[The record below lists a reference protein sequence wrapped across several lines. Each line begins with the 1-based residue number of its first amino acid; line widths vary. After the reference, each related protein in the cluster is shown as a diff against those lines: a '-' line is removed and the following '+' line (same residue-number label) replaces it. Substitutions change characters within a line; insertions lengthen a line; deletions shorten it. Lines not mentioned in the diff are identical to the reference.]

1 MRDLIPW
8 ICLTKAGVRPLRLHT
23 LLQRLGTPEAI
34 LGASSEQLIA
44 LSGIAPSAAARL
56 LAQADDP
63 CEADL
68 SAMARLGAELLPWG
82 DERYPAL
89 LREIADP
96 PCALYLRGTLQRED
110 CTAVAVVGTRRA
122 SSYGREVTAKLS
134 GDLVRAGVTIV
145 SGLAVGIDTAAHRGA
160 LAAGGRT
167 VAVLGC
173 GIDVPYPAG
182 NARLREEIV
191 AAGALLTEF
200 PLGSGPEPWH
210 FPARN
215 RIVSGLSLG
224 TLVVEGDIGS
234 GALITADFAAEQG
247 REVFAVPGEIRNV
260 RARGPHRLIQDGAK
274 LVQEVEDILVELRIA
289 SPPTAGPIAPA
300 LADAGLTDDENAVL
314 KVLGPQ
320 QRHVDEVIAESGLP
334 AGQVNGAL
342 VMLEV
347 KGLVRK
353 VAGNAYVRLPHSGA
367 GGRWS

>member
-1 MRDLIPW
+1 MRELIPW
-8 ICLTKAGVRPLRLHT
+8 IRLTRSGVRPLRLHT

-34 LGASSEQLIA
+34 LGASAEQLIA
-44 LSGIAPSAAARL
+44 LSGIAPPAAERL

-68 SAMARLGAELLPWG
+68 SAMARLGVELLPWG

-96 PCALYLRGTLQRED
+96 PCALYVRGTLQPED
-110 CTAVAVVGTRRA
+110 RIAVAVVGTRRA
-122 SSYGREVTAKLS
+122 SSYGREVAAKLS
-134 GDLVRAGVTIV
+134 ADLTRAGVTVV

-167 VAVLGC
+167 LAVLGC

-182 NARLREEIV
+182 NARLREEIM
-191 AAGALLTEF
+191 ANGALLSEF
-200 PLGSGPEPWH
+200 PLGSEPEPWR

-224 TLVVEGDIGS
+224 TVVVEGDIKS
-234 GALITADFAAEQG
+234 GALITAEFAAEQN

-260 RARGPHRLIQDGAK
+260 RARGPHSLIQEGAK
-274 LVQEVEDILVELRIA
+274 LVHDVEDILVELRLT
-289 SPPTAGPIAPA
+289 SPPAAMPSASD
-300 LADAGLTDDENAVL
+300 LAELSLTEDESAVL
-314 KVLGPQ
+314 QVLGPQ
-320 QRHVDEVIAESGLP
+320 QRHVDEVIAESRLP
-334 AGQVNGAL
+334 AGQVSAAL